1 MKPGRLVTRRTA
13 LLAGV
18 GATGGLFVPGYIK
31 GLPPTYGHILRMGDN
46 LTYSAQRILL
56 PSRRAVREYSH
67 KDISSFPAIGTTD
80 PASPHIPNRSDE
92 YGPLRKGG
100 FADWRL
106 SVEGLVARPGAY
118 SLADLKRFP
127 ARTQITRHTCEEGW
141 SAIAEWTGV
150 PLARVLEAAGMLPT
164 ARWVNF
170 RSFDQWADS
179 IDLHDA
185 LHPQTLLA
193 YGMNGRDLP
202 VPHGAPVRL
211 RVETQLGYKSM
222 KFLQRIVVTD
232 TFDDG
237 GKNGNIQN
245 GWSWYAGI

>member
-1 MKPGRLVTRRTA
+1 MLDQLTADATITTARPALEPSATAMGQSVPLAADGEHPGAAFSGFVILGHQLFPGDWHDRSRFAPHPEPQRR
-13 LLAGV
+13 V
-18 GATGGLFVPGYIK
+18 RP
-31 GLPPTYGHILRMGDN
+31 
-46 LTYSAQRILL
+46 SA
-56 PSRRAVREYSH
+56 E
-67 KDISSFPAIGTTD
+67 
-80 PASPHIPNRSDE
+80 
-92 YGPLRKGG
+92 GG

-106 SVEGLVARPGAY
+106 SVEGLVARPGTY

-127 ARTQITRHTCEEGW
+127 SRTQITRHTCEEGW

-170 RSFDQWADS
+170 YSFDQWADS

-222 KFLQRIVVTD
+222 KFLQRIVVND